1 VCIVVFCFVQV
12 VSLYFLILP
21 YIHAPILSIRL
32 FQLVS
37 ISSICPGWFCKR
49 IVNVIGLSMTIDKSV
64 QASFFRIN
72 SLDFLI
78 ATFIEFLY
86 CSLIST
92 VARFFFINLS
102 VEIINTLICSAYCP
116 DRFCIYR
123 S

>member
-1 VCIVVFCFVQV
+1 MCIVVFCFVQV
-12 VSLYFLILP
+12 LLLYFLILP
-21 YIHAPILSIRL
+21 YIHAPILPIRL
-32 FQLVS
+32 SQLVS

-49 IVNVIGLSMTIDKSV
+49 IVYVIGLSMAIDKSV

-72 SLDFLI
+72 SLNFFI
-78 ATFIEFLY
+78 AAFIEFLY
-86 CSLIST
+86 CGLIST